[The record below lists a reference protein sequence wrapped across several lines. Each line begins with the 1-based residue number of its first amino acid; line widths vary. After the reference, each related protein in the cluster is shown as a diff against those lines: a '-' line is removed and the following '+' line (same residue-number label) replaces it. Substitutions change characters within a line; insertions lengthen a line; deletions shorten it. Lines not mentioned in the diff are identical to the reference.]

1 MRIFD
6 FCQESR
12 VYFDSVSREIS
23 RTRMAKTNPIVKIS
37 VITACRNSEGL
48 IGSALQSVARQ
59 TWPDVEHIVVD
70 GASTDGTL
78 AIIREATAHSGGRVR
93 WISEPDS
100 GFYDALNKGIRL
112 ATGDVVGILNAD
124 DFFADE
130 TILAEVARTFSDA
143 PIDCVFGDIRFVR
156 QSNLEKTVR
165 YCSGRSFRPWML
177 RFGFMPP
184 HPSFFARR
192 NLFARLG
199 YYKTDY
205 RIAADFELLVRFLWI
220 NRIRSKYL
228 ALATTKM
235 RLGGMSTRSPHSTWI
250 LNREQVRAC
259 RENGRFT
266 TLPVLSFKYLFKV
279 FELVYTRNP

>member
-1 MRIFD
+1 MEEKPRLRHWSFG
-6 FCQESR
+6 FGHWSFS
-12 VYFDSVSREIS
+12 YNLSVLHVNLPFR
-23 RTRMAKTNPIVKIS
+23 
-37 VITACRNSEGL
+37 
-48 IGSALQSVARQ
+48 AL
-59 TWPDVEHIVVD
+59 
-70 GASTDGTL
+70 
-78 AIIREATAHSGGRVR
+78 
-93 WISEPDS
+93 
-100 GFYDALNKGIRL
+100 
-112 ATGDVVGILNAD
+112 
-124 DFFADE
+124 
-130 TILAEVARTFSDA
+130 
-143 PIDCVFGDIRFVR
+143 GDIRFVR